1 MRTDSDANS
10 SEMESDAS
18 NEPTETLI
26 TPLFAEN
33 TFLIAPGFWR
43 YALCVTD
50 GVTITPM
57 KQRN

>member
-1 MRTDSDANS
+1 MDSDANS
-10 SEMESDAS
+10 SEMESGAS
-18 NEPTETLI
+18 DRPTETLI

-43 YALCVTD
+43 YALNVMA
-50 GVTITPM
+50 GVTTTPT